1 MGVRRAKLA
10 PGMKKWLCAAL
21 LGLAAA
27 TCAAQSPAIKLT
39 APEVRA
45 RALFERVIGFKT
57 SVGLGQVPALAAFLA
72 GEFRA
77 AGFPEADIHV
87 FPLGETA
94 SMVVRYRGD
103 GSGGRPILLMAH
115 MDVVTANREEW
126 QRDPF
131 TLVEEKGFFFGR
143 GTFDIK
149 GGLSCEVETFLR
161 LKAEGFVP
169 KRDLIIMLTG
179 DEETT
184 QNSTADLVKNH
195 RDLIDA
201 DLALNADAGNATL
214 DEATGAPLFFSLGTA
229 EKSYA
234 SYNLTVTNP
243 GGHSSLPRPDNAIY
257 ELADA
262 LKKVQAFQFPIMW
275 NDTTL
280 GYFRGIGKITPGP
293 LGRAMQR
300 FAADPHDPQA
310 AAALAQSPT
319 YIGMTRTTC
328 VPTLLRGGHAENALP
343 ESATATVNCRIFPGI
358 DPSAVKATLQGIVGP
373 EVTVADVGAPS
384 WSNASPLR
392 ADVLAAVTKAL
403 HVRYPGVA
411 VVPMQEPGLSDAVYT
426 RGMGIATYGVGA
438 GFIKDSDDFMHGL
451 DERVPVKSFYDYL
464 DFWYVLVKDLAST
477 PAA

>member
-1 MGVRRAKLA
+1 MA
-10 PGMKKWLCAAL
+10 KWLYSAL
-21 LGLAAA
+21 IAVLAASTCNAQGAGA
-27 TCAAQSPAIKLT
+27 TLI
-39 APEVRA
+39 APEAKA
-45 RALFERVIGFKT
+45 RAIFERVIAFKT
-57 SVGLGQVPALAAFLA
+57 SVGFGQVPPMAAYLA

-77 AGFPEADIHV
+77 AGFPEADIHI

-103 GSGGRPILLMAH
+103 GSGGKPILLMAH
-115 MDVVTANREEW
+115 MDVVTAKREEW

-149 GGLSCEVETFLR
+149 GGLTCEAAAFLR

-169 KRDLIIMLTG
+169 RRDLILMFTG

-184 QNSTADLVKNH
+184 ENTTADLVKNH

-201 DLALNADAGNATL
+201 DFALNADAGNATL
-214 DEATGAPLFFSLGTA
+214 DETTGLPLFFSLGTA

-234 SYNLTVTNP
+234 SYDLTVTNS
-243 GGHSSLPRPDNAIY
+243 GGHSSLPRADNAIY

-262 LKKVQAFQFPIMW
+262 LKKVQAYRFPIMW

-280 GYFRGIGKITPGP
+280 GYFKGIGKLTPGP
-293 LGRAMQR
+293 LGQAMQQ
-300 FAADPHDPQA
+300 FGANPSDQK
-310 AAALAQSPT
+310 AAALLAESPT
-319 YIGMTRTTC
+319 YVGMTRTTC

-343 ESATATVNCRIFPGI
+343 ESATVTINCRIFPGI
-358 DPSAVKATLQGIVGP
+358 DPAAVKATLQEIVGSK
-373 EVTVADVGAPS
+373 VAVANVGTPA

-392 ADVLAAVTKAL
+392 ADVLAGVTKAL
-403 HVRYPGVA
+403 HVRYPGVPI
-411 VVPMQEPGLSDAVYT
+411 VPMQEPGLSDAVYT
-426 RGMGIATYGVGA
+426 RGIGIATYGVGA

-451 DERVPVKSFYDYL
+451 NERVPIKSFYDYL
-464 DFWYVLVKDLAST
+464 DFWYVLVKDLASA
-477 PAA
+477 PSH

>member
-1 MGVRRAKLA
+1 MGV
-10 PGMKKWLCAAL
+10 
-21 LGLAAA
+21 LAAA
-27 TCAAQSPAIKLT
+27 TCSAQIQGTTLT
-39 APEVRA
+39 APEVKA
-45 RALFERVIGFKT
+45 RALFERVIAFKT
-57 SVGLGQVPALAAFLA
+57 SVGLGQVPAMAAYLA

-77 AGFPEADIHV
+77 AGFPEADIHI

-143 GTFDIK
+143 GSFDIK
-149 GGLSCEVETFLR
+149 GGLTCEAVTFLR

-169 KRDLIIMLTG
+169 KRDLIIMFTG

-184 QNSTADLVKNH
+184 QNTTADLAKNH
-195 RDLIDA
+195 RDQIDA
-201 DLALNADAGNATL
+201 DFALNADAGNATL
-214 DEATGAPLFFSLGTA
+214 DETTGTPLFFSLGTA

-234 SYNLTVTNP
+234 SYDLTVTNP
-243 GGHSSLPRPDNAIY
+243 GGHSSLPRADNAIY

-262 LKKVQAFQFPIMW
+262 LKKVQAYRFPIMW

-280 GYFRGIGKITPGP
+280 GYFKGIGKLTPGP
-293 LGRAMQR
+293 LGQAMQQFGANPR
-300 FAADPHDPQA
+300 DQK
-310 AAALAQSPT
+310 AAALLAESPT
-319 YIGMTRTTC
+319 YVGMTRTTC

-343 ESATATVNCRIFPGI
+343 ESATVTVNCRIFPGI

-373 EVTVADVGAPS
+373 KVGIANVGTPS

-392 ADVLAAVTKAL
+392 ADVLAAVSKAL
-403 HVRYPGVA
+403 HVRYPGVPI
-411 VVPMQEPGLSDAVYT
+411 VPMQEPGLSDAVYT
-426 RGMGIATYGVGA
+426 RGIGIASYGVGA

-451 DERVPVKSFYDYL
+451 NERVPIKSFYDYL
-464 DFWYVLVKDLAST
+464 DFWYVLVRDLAST
-477 PAA
+477 PAQ

>member
-1 MGVRRAKLA
+1 MA
-10 PGMKKWLCAAL
+10 KWLYSAL
-21 LGLAAA
+21 IAVLAASTCNAQGAGA
-27 TCAAQSPAIKLT
+27 TLT
-39 APEVRA
+39 APEAKA
-45 RALFERVIGFKT
+45 RAIFERVIAFKT
-57 SVGLGQVPALAAFLA
+57 SVGLGQVPPMAAYLA

-77 AGFPEADIHV
+77 AGFPEADIHI

-103 GSGGRPILLMAH
+103 GSGGKPILLMAH
-115 MDVVTANREEW
+115 MDVVTAKREEW

-149 GGLSCEVETFLR
+149 GGLTCEAAAFLR

-169 KRDLIIMLTG
+169 RRDLILMFTG

-184 QNSTADLVKNH
+184 ENTTADLVKNH

-201 DLALNADAGNATL
+201 DFALNADAGNATL
-214 DEATGAPLFFSLGTA
+214 DETTGLPLFFSLGTA

-234 SYNLTVTNP
+234 SYDLTVTNP
-243 GGHSSLPRPDNAIY
+243 GGHSSLPRADNAIY

-262 LKKVQAFQFPIMW
+262 LKKVQAYRFPIMW

-280 GYFRGIGKITPGP
+280 GYFKGIGKLTPGP
-293 LGRAMQR
+293 LGQAMQQ
-300 FAADPHDPQA
+300 FGANPSDQK
-310 AAALAQSPT
+310 AAALLAESPT
-319 YIGMTRTTC
+319 YVGMTRTTC

-343 ESATATVNCRIFPGI
+343 ESATVTINCRIFPGI
-358 DPSAVKATLQGIVGP
+358 DPAAVKATLQEIVGSK
-373 EVTVADVGAPS
+373 VAVANVGTPA

-392 ADVLAAVTKAL
+392 ADVLAGVTKAL
-403 HVRYPGVA
+403 HVRYPGVPI
-411 VVPMQEPGLSDAVYT
+411 VPMQEPGLSDAVYT
-426 RGMGIATYGVGA
+426 RGIGIATYGVGA

-451 DERVPVKSFYDYL
+451 NERVPIKSFYDYL
-464 DFWYVLVKDLAST
+464 DFWYVLVKDLASA
-477 PAA
+477 PSH